1 MSRVAVE
8 LVFSIL
14 VGTLQRVKT
23 PLSYSLFAQSRKKKK
38 NNIEKDGVCGPKLQR
53 ESYEKAE
60 IMRKTGAKVRN
71 DEAQGS
77 ADPRQKS

>member
-23 PLSYSLFAQSRKKKK
+23 PLSYSLFAQSRKKRK
-38 NNIEKDGVCGPKLQR
+38 IEKRRSPKTTR

>member
-23 PLSYSLFAQSRKKKK
+23 PLSYSLFAQSRKKKE
-38 NNIEKDGVCGPKLQR
+38 NNIEKKRSVAEKLRENHMKRLKLCEKLVPK
-53 ESYEKAE
+53 
-60 IMRKTGAKVRN
+60 
-71 DEAQGS
+71 
-77 ADPRQKS
+77 